1 MPTTNLRDLTATTPA
16 SGIRKAKTGIVGLDQ
31 LTGGG
36 LPAGR
41 PTLVCGA
48 AGCGKT
54 LLAVTFLYNG
64 AAHLDEPGVFMTFE
78 ERPADLVSNVVSLQY
93 DLDRLIKEK
102 KLV

>member
-1 MPTTNLRDLTATTPA
+1 MHMPNPNLARATA
-16 SGIRKAKTGIVGLDQ
+16 GISKARTGIVGLDEF
-31 LTGGG
+31 TGGG

-64 AAHLDEPGVFMTFE
+64 AVHFGEPGVFMTFE
-78 ERPADLVSNVVSLQY
+78 ERPVDLVAPGMHVLGLRAPGSAIDV
-93 DLDRLIKEK
+93 
-102 KLV
+102 

>member
-1 MPTTNLRDLTATTPA
+1 MHMPNANLARTTA
-16 SGIRKAKTGIVGLDQ
+16 GITKAKTGIVGLDE

-78 ERPADLVSNVVSLQY
+78 ERPNDLVANVGAAVPLPPFAM
-93 DLDRLIKEK
+93 
-102 KLV
+102 